1 MQMNL
6 YQKTIY
12 EVYQARAFLG
22 YKIFDFDEM
31 FAVLWNDQQMAY
43 FNMIH
48 ARQFGKKEFDAIKK
62 NIPDT
67 FFCVA
72 AANEMTDDLAEV
84 KKGTPSYLMVLNAES
99 KFEENK
105 AFKILRV
112 SDVKTAMDF
121 CEVATTVYH
130 KTEDK
135 AALLKSFMAELQ
147 LGHCFRYVGYINDEP
162 AGCVEFAEGKEAV
175 CVSWGAVKD
184 EFRNKGLYKA
194 MLYHAINHEI
204 ERGLKTIV
212 LNSSEMGRD
221 IYLKMGFVP
230 LANRYNYILEA

>member
-12 EVYQARAFLG
+12 EIYKSREFLG

-31 FAVLWNDQQMAY
+31 FAVLWNDQQMSY

-48 ARQFGKKEFDAIKK
+48 ARKFGQKEFDTIKK

-72 AANEMTDDLAEV
+72 AANGMTEEIAEV
-84 KKGTPSYLMVLNAES
+84 KKGTPSYLMVLNAQN
-99 KFEENK
+99 KFEENA

-112 SDVKTAMDF
+112 HDAKTAADF

-135 AALLKSFMAELQ
+135 AALFKSFTAELQ
-147 LGHCFRYVGYINDEP
+147 LDNCFRYVGYINDEP

-184 EFRNKGLYKA
+184 EFRKQGLYKA

-204 ERGLKTIV
+204 ERGFQTIV
-212 LNSSEMGRD
+212 LNSSEMGRG
-221 IYLKMGFVP
+221 IYLNMGFVP
-230 LANRYNYILEA
+230 LANRYNYILGA